1 MTNYTKTMMDA
12 LAEVRGLVEASMKPA
27 QIAQLKKAYE
37 PMRDKKISVS
47 NANKLSALMDKFAD
61 NKDVLIQLVKADIP
75 FVSTAAVTRLISK
88 HGMKGAEI
96 NKFKKEEMEFWA
108 ELDEG
113 KEKDARQ
120 LVDPKKEVMVVKKN
134 NVIVIDKKDEDKYLK
149 QGWSLAEETELD
161 EKTKWKMGDGR
172 PRGAAYIENERFWDL
187 DIDALKYIMKDANTA
202 MKANPTGRKAGK
214 YADEVN
220 DAHTV
225 IGWRKKNGIKEESEL
240 DEMNP
245 RDKILQKTVDHLQAL
260 IKGSNLPDDNA
271 AYSAARD
278 YVGAGNLKTVADIV
292 KKLDTE
298 PKEAIINAVAKGM
311 GKKEAEKIFKVKI
324 LRVEETESYEFG
336 TDEYRKHTQEVTPG
350 EPKEVDEASARA
362 DAKKAMRQDKKVDP
376 ADVDDDAT
384 DDDVKAASKNII
396 MQMRKTVSLR
406 GNFKVEFGDK
416 KKMKIPVKV
425 AQAVQDKY
433 NSIKKPAD
441 KEKFQA
447 QVAKSYK
454 DMLKVLKAGYNE
466 EVEKETILDRIDIK
480 LKERKNG

>member
-149 QGWSLAEETELD
+149 QGWSLAGEVDLD

-172 PRGAAYIENERFWDL
+172 PRGGAYIENERFWDL
-187 DIDALKYIMKDANTA
+187 DIDALKYIMKDADTA

-225 IGWRKKNGIKEESEL
+225 IGWRKKNGIKEEVAEQLSKIKGNTPADQGRRGAVEDDIERAEKKGDKKEVAKLKEDEEL
-240 DEMNP
+240 DEGRM
-245 RDKILQKTVDHLQAL
+245 KELHGYIEAGK
-260 IKGSNLPDDNA
+260 
-271 AYSAARD
+271 SAEW
-278 YVGAGNLKTVADIV
+278 I
-292 KKLDTE
+292 
-298 PKEAIINAVAKGM
+298 
-311 GKKEAEKIFKVKI
+311 
-324 LRVEETESYEFG
+324 
-336 TDEYRKHTQEVTPG
+336 
-350 EPKEVDEASARA
+350 
-362 DAKKAMRQDKKVDP
+362 AKKMGV
-376 ADVDDDAT
+376 
-384 DDDVKAASKNII
+384 DVKTIK
-396 MQMRKTVSLR
+396 SL
-406 GNFKVEFGDK
+406 
-416 KKMKIPVKV
+416 M
-425 AQAVQDKY
+425 
-433 NSIKKPAD
+433 S
-441 KEKFQA
+441 
-447 QVAKSYK
+447 
-454 DMLKVLKAGYNE
+454 GYNE
-466 EVEKETILDRIDIK
+466 EVNLDEASGDKEAYQKFFNAALKKFKVSSPAELEGDQKKKFYDYIDANWEADNEKAEAAMSQVREFKIQSMKAALAQIWGMEEGKNPFKKEDDDDDDDEEENKKKVKTETGKKPAAIDLKPKIDDR
-480 LKERKNG
+480 